1 MTLPNSIA
9 TFRQH
14 WTVRF
19 IDTVTIATTTGR
31 GTFNETTLQYD
42 TPSTSEWYTGAA
54 LIRPF
59 TSKGET
65 NLFGEQLVTGKMYS
79 VYLPHDALPPGEAF
93 PLEARVTVTAALLE
107 PALVDETMTVVSVDH
122 DSYLTRN
129 RLICR
134 LDEGV
139 GYAD

>member
-31 GTFNETTLQYD
+31 GTLNETTLQY
-42 TPSTSEWYTGAA
+42 TGGTTSAWYTGAA

-59 TSKGET
+59 TTAGAT

-79 VYLPHDALPPGEAF
+79 VYIPHDALPGGV
-93 PLEARVTVTAALLE
+93 PLEARVTVTAALLD
-107 PALVDETMTVVSVDH
+107 PALVGEVLTVVSVDH

-134 LDEGV
+134 LEEGV